1 MIRVRNMEEKHS
13 KIQSI
18 MEYKDKLKMLRNQ
31 RVLAAMIAVILI
43 FGTALGISG
52 YVRYRTYNSYETVR
66 SILGEDTLSSDYVKL
81 GENVLRYGINGARLT
96 DKNGNELWN
105 TAYAMEN
112 PTAQVTLDTAAV
124 YEQNGTSLRTF
135 NADGQQGE
143 ITTPYPIRKAKAA
156 GQGVAAAIL
165 EDGENTWIKY
175 YNTDGS
181 EIASFRTR
189 IDSPGYPMDLCL
201 SPDGMTL
208 AVTYT
213 YMENGQMCSQVA
225 FYNFGSAGK
234 QKKDHLVQAFSY
246 SGLMIPQIEY
256 VDDDLCVA
264 FTEKGFLTF
273 QGSASPV
280 ETGKVEEEQ
289 EILSVSLSSAGVA
302 MVVRSQNEE
311 NLYTLKMYTL
321 SGSLRMQEEFSFS
334 YEHLSMEENQ
344 ILLWNRSEFLVC
356 SFDGVAKFR
365 GKPEEGEIRII
376 IGLGKQQYLGVLD
389 QGLIY
394 MKLK

>member
-1 MIRVRNMEEKHS
+1 MIQVRNMEEKYS

-18 MEYKDKLKMLRNQ
+18 MEYKNKLKVLRNQ
-31 RVLAAMIAVILI
+31 RVLTALIAVILI

-52 YVRYRTYNSYETVR
+52 YVRYRTYSSYETVR
-66 SILGEDTLSSDYVKL
+66 SELGEDTISSEYVKL
-81 GENVLRYGINGARLT
+81 GDHVLRYGISGARLT
-96 DKNGNELWN
+96 DKNGNELWS

-124 YEQNGTSLRTF
+124 YEKNGTSIRTF
-135 NADGQQGE
+135 DADGQKGE
-143 ITTPYPIRKAKAA
+143 ITTPYPILKAKTAS
-156 GQGVAAAIL
+156 QGVAAAIL

-175 YNTDGS
+175 YDTDGS

-189 IDSPGYPMDLCL
+189 IDSPGYPLDLCL

-208 AVTYT
+208 AVAYT
-213 YMENGQMCSQVA
+213 YMENGQVCSQVA
-225 FYNFGSAGK
+225 FYNFGNAGK
-234 QKKDHLVQAFSY
+234 QKKDHLVQVFSY
-246 SGLMIPQIEY
+246 NGIIIPQIEY
-256 VDDDLCVA
+256 VNENLCVA
-264 FTEKGFLTF
+264 CTETGFLTF
-273 QGSASPV
+273 RGSSVPEEGV
-280 ETGKVEEEQ
+280 QVEEEK
-289 EILSVSLSSAGVA
+289 EILSISLSSSGVA
-302 MVVRSQNEE
+302 MVVKNQNDES
-311 NLYTLKMYTL
+311 LYMLKKYSL
-321 SGSLRMQEEFSFS
+321 SGGLEMQEEFSFA

-344 ILLWNRSEFLVC
+344 ILLWNRNEFLVC

-365 GKPEEGEIRII
+365 GKPEEGEIREI